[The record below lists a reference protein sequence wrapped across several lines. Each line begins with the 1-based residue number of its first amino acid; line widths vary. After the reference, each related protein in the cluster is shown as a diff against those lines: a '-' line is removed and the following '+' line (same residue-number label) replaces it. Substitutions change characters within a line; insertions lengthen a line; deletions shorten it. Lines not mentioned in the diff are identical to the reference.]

1 MRYAKGSLVIN
12 PERDIPL
19 LRQVRNSKFVSHQQ
33 LFELMKLGGF
43 DHSRNSFNW
52 RLKRLLNSGNIGIC
66 PSVHGAGSAVYR
78 ITKDGITLL
87 EHHGQFTAVLHSNTE
102 HLPHLSQVF
111 HSLELNAVQ
120 LALARANL
128 LAGWQSEIEIAS
140 FNTISRSPY
149 QKDYDAIVDV
159 WIGDRKVRAIG
170 HGNAVENLKGCCSH
184 VGEIEDIQYARGKI
198 AFAGDEQVAAAGP
211 APNAG
216 ARKNRTMFAEFQRV
230 VIGAGLARILDHF
243 SRPARGQ
250 KINRNRAASG
260 RAQCAGSGHGPH
272 GRPS

>member
-19 LRQVRNSKFVSHQQ
+19 LRQVRNSKFVSHHQ

-52 RLKRLLNSGNIGIC
+52 RLKRLLDSGHI
-66 PSVHGAGSAVYR
+66 SVCQGVYGAGSAVYR

-87 EHHGQFTAVLHSNTE
+87 EHHGQFTAVLHSNTD

-120 LALARANL
+120 LALARKNL

-159 WIGDRKVRAIG
+159 WIGDRTVRFALEYERILKSLRQYERIRVALEAERQIG
-170 HGNAVENLKGCCSH
+170 CVLYLTSGMEVLVHLVHEFQSVRKRL
-184 VGEIEDIQYARGKI
+184 
-198 AFAGDEQVAAAGP
+198 AFAGATSFERHLLDTVVTGRD
-211 APNAG
+211 G
-216 ARKNRTMFAEFQRV
+216 ITARFWDVLQ
-230 VIGAGLARILDHF
+230 
-243 SRPARGQ
+243 
-250 KINRNRAASG
+250 
-260 RAQCAGSGHGPH
+260 
-272 GRPS
+272 

>member
-19 LRQVRNSKFVSHQQ
+19 LRQVRNSKFVSHHQ

-52 RLKRLLNSGNIGIC
+52 RARRLLDSGHISIC
-66 PSVHGAGSAVYR
+66 HGVYGAGSAVYR
-78 ITKDGITLL
+78 VTKDGITLL

-102 HLPHLSQVF
+102 HLPHLSHVF

-128 LAGWQSEIEIAS
+128 LAGWQSELEIAS

-159 WIGDRKVRAIG
+159 WMGDRKVRFALEYERI
-170 HGNAVENLKGCCSH
+170 LKSLK
-184 VGEIEDIQYARGKI
+184 QYARIRAALEAERQIECVLYLTSGMEVLVHLVHEFQSVRKRL
-198 AFAGDEQVAAAGP
+198 AFAGATTFERHLLDTVVTGRD
-211 APNAG
+211 G
-216 ARKNRTMFAEFQRV
+216 ITARFCDV
-230 VIGAGLARILDHF
+230 LL
-243 SRPARGQ
+243 
-250 KINRNRAASG
+250 
-260 RAQCAGSGHGPH
+260 
-272 GRPS
+272 

>member
-19 LRQVRNSKFVSHQQ
+19 LRQVRNSKFVSHHQ

-52 RLKRLLNSGNIGIC
+52 RVKRLLDSGHVGIC
-66 PSVHGAGSAVYR
+66 HGVYGAGSAVYHV
-78 ITKDGITLL
+78 TKDGITLL

-128 LAGWQSEIEIAS
+128 LAGWQSELEIAS

-149 QKDYDAIVDV
+149 QKDYDAIVEV
-159 WIGDRKVRAIG
+159 WIGDRKVRFALEYERI
-170 HGNAVENLKGCCSH
+170 LKSLKQY
-184 VGEIEDIQYARGKI
+184 ERIRTALEAERQIECVLYLTSGMEVLVHLVHEFQSVRKRL
-198 AFAGDEQVAAAGP
+198 AFAGAATFERHLLDTVVTGRD
-211 APNAG
+211 G
-216 ARKNRTMFAEFQRV
+216 ITARFRDVLQ
-230 VIGAGLARILDHF
+230 
-243 SRPARGQ
+243 
-250 KINRNRAASG
+250 
-260 RAQCAGSGHGPH
+260 
-272 GRPS
+272 

>member
-19 LRQVRNSKFVSHQQ
+19 LRQVRNSKFVSHHQ

-52 RLKRLLNSGNIGIC
+52 RVKRLLDSGHIGIC
-66 PSVHGAGSAVYR
+66 QGVYGAGSAVYR

-87 EHHGQFTAVLHSNTE
+87 EHHGQFTAVLQSNTE

-120 LALARANL
+120 LALARKNL
-128 LAGWQSEIEIAS
+128 LAGWQSEVEIAS

-159 WIGDRKVRAIG
+159 WIGDRKLRFALEYERTLKSLKQYERIRVALEAERQIECVLYLTSGMEILVHLVHEFQSVRKR
-170 HGNAVENLKGCCSH
+170 L
-184 VGEIEDIQYARGKI
+184 
-198 AFAGDEQVAAAGP
+198 AFAGATTFERHLLDTVVTGR
-211 APNAG
+211 NG
-216 ARKNRTMFAEFQRV
+216 TTAR
-230 VIGAGLARILDHF
+230 F
-243 SRPARGQ
+243 SDVLQ
-250 KINRNRAASG
+250 
-260 RAQCAGSGHGPH
+260 
-272 GRPS
+272 